1 MRSNSS
7 EPLTNLP
14 FPTNDQSDIPRI
26 YIQQEGSFHG
36 TWIEAINASQ
46 MQQNIDYVRTS
57 LNSSVKITSFQNFN
71 STEFLMT
78 PEMPIPFIAQVGKG
92 IIKYGKPFCVYFS
105 FYEHRQE
112 PEILKNFREDYR
124 GCFNHTED
132 FIKEILT
139 KESFDS
145 QLKRNNL
152 SWKHLNIEEIIRDWF
167 YSREGI
173 YRRMLDEKVYI
184 FKRR

>member
-14 FPTNDQSDIPRI
+14 FPTNEQSDIPRI
-26 YIQQEGSFHG
+26 YLQQEGSLQG
-36 TWIEAINASQ
+36 TWIDAINASE
-46 MQQNIDYVRTS
+46 MQQNIDYIQASV
-57 LNSSVKITSFQNFN
+57 NGSVKISSFQGFH
-71 STEFLMT
+71 SVEFLMT

-124 GCFNHTED
+124 GCFDRTED

-139 KESFDS
+139 QEGFNS
-145 QLKRNNL
+145 QLNRNNL

-167 YSREGI
+167 YSTEGI